1 MLFTPTQLDGV
12 VIIDMELIE
21 DERGWFAR
29 SFCQHEFEEHNLN
42 PCVAQ
47 CNVSFNAKA
56 GTLRGMHY
64 QESPHGEA
72 KLIRCTRGSIYDV
85 LLDVRADSPTFKQ
98 WVSVEL
104 SQDNHRMVYAAE
116 GLAHG
121 FQTLE
126 DNTEVFYEMSEF
138 YHPESGRGIRW
149 DDPAFR
155 ITWPL
160 PNPILSE
167 RDRSYPDWKGE

>member
-42 PCVAQ
+42 PCIAQ